1 MYTGNDDFVPP
12 NRLFTLFEFT
22 FKRCSGASF
31 DAGSEYHHLTQ
42 IKTRIIATRPAPQK
56 RLIMMAP
63 ARSLSMM
70 LINLLLTDLEGFSQI
85 HLWLLIFKYDNE
97 SHV

>member
-12 NRLFTLFEFT
+12 NRLFTFKFT

-42 IKTRIIATRPAPQK
+42 IKTRIIATRPAPK
-56 RLIMMAP
+56 KTLIMIAP
-63 ARSLSMM
+63 ARPLSMM
-70 LINLLLTDLEGFSQI
+70 LIDLLLTDLEGFGEI
-85 HLWLLIFKYDNE
+85 HRWLFIFKYDNE